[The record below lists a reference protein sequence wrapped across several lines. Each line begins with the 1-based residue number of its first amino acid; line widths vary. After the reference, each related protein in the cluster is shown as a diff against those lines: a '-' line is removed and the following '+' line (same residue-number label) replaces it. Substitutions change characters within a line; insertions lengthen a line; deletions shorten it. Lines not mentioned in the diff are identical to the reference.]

1 MAERSPIALVTG
13 ARRGIGRGIAQA
25 LADAGFDLVV
35 NDLIDDAVTH
45 ETLDAIRTRG
55 RRATFVQGSIAEL
68 AGQARLVK
76 QVFGAYGTLDCLVNN
91 AGIQVKVRGDI
102 LDVKP
107 ESFDELLAV
116 NLRGTFFLTQAV
128 AKRMLPEPRSA
139 GDPPR
144 SIVTISSVNAR
155 IAGPNRAEYCI
166 AKTGLA
172 MLNQLFAL
180 RLADAGIM
188 CFEIRP
194 GIIRTDMTAPAK
206 ERYDRLIAEGF
217 TPVRRWGEPA
227 DVGRTVAALAS
238 GALPFNTGDA
248 FHVDGGLH
256 IQHF

>member
-1 MAERSPIALVTG
+1 MAGRPPIALVTG
-13 ARRGIGRGIAQA
+13 ARRGIGRGIAYA
-25 LADAGFDLVV
+25 LAEAGFDLVV
-35 NDLIDDAVTH
+35 NDAIDDAATR
-45 ETLDAIRTRG
+45 ETLDAIRGRG
-55 RRATFVQGSIAEL
+55 RRATLAQGSIADL
-68 AGQARLVK
+68 AGHARLVE
-76 QVFGAYGTLDCLVNN
+76 QAFGAYGTLDCLVNN
-91 AGIQVKVRGDI
+91 AGIQVKVRGDL
-102 LDVKP
+102 LDVTP

-128 AKRMLPEPRSA
+128 ARRMLAETRRPDDSPRSV
-139 GDPPR
+139 
-144 SIVTISSVNAR
+144 VTVSSVNAR

-166 AKTGLA
+166 AKTGLT
-172 MLNQLFAL
+172 MMNQLFAL

>member
-1 MAERSPIALVTG
+1 MAGRAPVALVTG
-13 ARRGIGRGIAQA
+13 ARRGIGRGIAYA

-35 NDLIDDAVTH
+35 NDAIDDGAGH
-45 ETLDAIRTRG
+45 ETIDAIRARG
-55 RRATFVQGSIAEL
+55 RQASFVHGSIADL
-68 AGQARLVK
+68 AGHAQLVAEA
-76 QVFGAYGTLDCLVNN
+76 FGAHGTLDCLVNN

-102 LDVKP
+102 LDVTP

-128 AKRMLPEPRSA
+128 ARRMLAEMRTPD
-139 GDPPR
+139 DPPR
-144 SIVTISSVNAR
+144 SIVTVSSVNAR
-155 IAGPNRAEYCI
+155 VAGPNRAEYCI

-172 MLNQLFAL
+172 MMNQLFAL

-217 TPVRRWGEPA
+217 TPVRRWGDPV
-227 DVGRTVAALAS
+227 DVGRTVAALAA

-256 IQHF
+256 IKTL